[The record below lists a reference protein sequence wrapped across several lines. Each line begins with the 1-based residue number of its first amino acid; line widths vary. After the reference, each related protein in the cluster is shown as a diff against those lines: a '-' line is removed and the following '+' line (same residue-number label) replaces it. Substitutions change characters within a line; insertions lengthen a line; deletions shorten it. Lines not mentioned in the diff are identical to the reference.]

1 MKVYLVEPS
10 MSNGNTETGEI
21 FNGVVIQQLIEYG
34 VDFCSI
40 NTKNITRV
48 INGIHNG
55 SLVIVYNEHII
66 NTNCDDVQRFLEKAV
81 TMNLDIWPVAI
92 DSSSRIPM
100 GIISNKQSYDVWE
113 QLRCRNLDE
122 NYITTIAKIF
132 SRKIIARV
140 YPTCYSESGE
150 IFLSHRR
157 IDGEE
162 ITAKIYDKI
171 IVQAK
176 ESTPFRDVI
185 NVKFGEDAQSVIDE
199 NMENCDVFVFI
210 HTHESSESGW
220 ILKELRYALLRQ
232 IPILWIQID
241 NAEIGKLGVVPSE
254 KPHMVLGKEDF
265 SSENKIVEIVDDILQ
280 KSFDLIMERSDRV
293 IEYISPIEQLFGE
306 KLERVDI
313 SRMLY
318 HISVE
323 RNGYH
328 YPQRRIE
335 QYFQIFG
342 RTPVMKDAEELK
354 KYINAK
360 EIDSVVILTNR
371 IVSYKNIEN
380 ISFDSIEDFYY
391 HWNRYLHKS
400 RKKVVNMEIILSG
413 AFPDGDE
420 IYKQSLTDALVLFS
434 KVIVKNGY
442 KLTFGA
448 HPTFQ
453 KLFFEVAK
461 EIAPIDYCSRVNMYI
476 SNFFLNDNLEK
487 ELEFSKNC
495 SLFKTDKK
503 ENRELSLT
511 EMRSKMIKRDGVKA
525 LVCLGGKIKENKSEE
540 GVREE
545 ILLARQHD
553 IPVFIVGSVGGCSS
567 VVAMEYNEIGW
578 KKLNNASNELNQEFF
593 NGIDYFKMAQEMINF
608 LNEQ

>member
-1 MKVYLVEPS
+1 MKVYLVEPN
-10 MSNGNTETGEI
+10 MSNENPETGEI
-21 FNGVVIQQLIEYG
+21 FNGVVIKQLMEYG

-48 INGIHNG
+48 INDIYDE
-55 SLVIVYNEHII
+55 SLVIVYNEHAL
-66 NTNCDDVQRFLEKAV
+66 NTKCDDVQRFLEKAV

-92 DSSSRIPM
+92 DRSTRIPM

-113 QLRCRNLDE
+113 QLRCRDLDE

-162 ITAKIYDKI
+162 ITAKIYDKM

-185 NVKFGEDAQSVIDE
+185 NVKVGEDAQAVIDE

-210 HTHESSESGW
+210 HTHESAESGW

-254 KPHMVLGKEDF
+254 NPHMVLGKEEF
-265 SSENKIVEIVDDILQ
+265 SSENKIVEIVDEILQ

-306 KLERVDI
+306 KLERVDH
-313 SRMLY
+313 SKMLY
-318 HISVE
+318 HVSVE

-328 YPQRRIE
+328 YPQRSIE

-354 KYINAK
+354 KYINEK
-360 EIDSVVILTNR
+360 EIDSVAILTNR
-371 IVSYKNIEN
+371 IVSYKNKEN
-380 ISFDSIEDFYY
+380 ISFDAIEDFYY
-391 HWNRYLHKS
+391 HWNRYLYKS
-400 RKKVVNMEIILSG
+400 RKEVGNMEIILSG

-434 KVIVKNGY
+434 KAIIKNGY

-453 KLFFEVAK
+453 ELFFEVAK
-461 EIAPIDYCSRVNMYI
+461 EIAPIDHYSRVNMYI
-476 SNFFLNDNLEK
+476 SNFFFDDNPEK

-503 ENRELSLT
+503 ESRELSLT
-511 EMRSKMIKRDGVKA
+511 EMRSKMIKRDDVKA

-567 VVAMEYNEIGW
+567 VVAMEYNKIGW
-578 KKLNNASNELNQEFF
+578 KELNNASDELNQEFF
-593 NGIDYFKMAQEMINF
+593 NGIDYFKMAQEMISF
-608 LNEQ
+608 LNE